1 MIEEEFSHL
10 DEQGHVHMVDV
21 SSKDVTGRQALAEAT
36 VVMKPTTRDLLFAG
50 GLPKGDALATARLA
64 GIMAAKRTS
73 DLIPLCHPIALTS
86 VSIDIAPSDYGASL
100 RATVAT
106 RDRTGVEMEAMTAV
120 SVAALSLYDM
130 IKGVDRGAYV
140 DDVRLLSKSGGRSG
154 EWAR

>member
-10 DEQGHVHMVDV
+10 DGQGHVHMVDV
-21 SSKDVTGRQALAEAT
+21 SSKDVTGREAVAEAT

-50 GLPKGDALATARLA
+50 GLPKGDALATARIA

-73 DLIPLCHPIALTS
+73 ELIPLCHPIALTS
-86 VSIDIAPSDYGASL
+86 VSIDIAATDYGASL

-120 SVAALSLYDM
+120 AVAALALYDM
-130 IKGVDRGAYV
+130 IKGVERGAHV
-140 DDVRLLSKSGGRSG
+140 DDLRLLSKSGGRSG
-154 EWAR
+154 E